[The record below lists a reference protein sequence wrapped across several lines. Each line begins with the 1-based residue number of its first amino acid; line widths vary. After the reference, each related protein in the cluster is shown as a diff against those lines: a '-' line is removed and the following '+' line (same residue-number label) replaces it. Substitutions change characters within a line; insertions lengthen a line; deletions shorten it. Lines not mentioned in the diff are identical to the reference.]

1 MSACCRTSSCSSQQG
16 EPARSKHAVAVCAW
30 CACWLLPDLLYS
42 ALLAIPRCHSPL
54 GCVCSSLSRGKR
66 RGPLSPAQE
75 VGRALHRI
83 IQAVEQDERQ
93 EQQQVAEVG
102 ERADLPRV
110 NEVCA

>member
-1 MSACCRTSSCSSQQG
+1 MAAC
-16 EPARSKHAVAVCAW
+16 AHF
-30 CACWLLPDLLYS
+30 
-42 ALLAIPRCHSPL
+42 AIAIAPPF
-54 GCVCSSLSRGKR
+54 RGKR

-102 ERADLPRV
+102 ERADLS
-110 NEVCA
+110 